1 MVAQLLSEQATDRL
15 QDRLGDV
22 AVSFKRQQEQD
33 GRKTLKSEE
42 QLWGGGPGGYSSV
55 VAGSSNQVRRLPSPH
70 GSGKVLVKHGTVI

>member
-22 AVSFKRQQEQD
+22 AVSFKRQQEQE
-33 GRKTLKSEE
+33 GRKDFEVRGTAFPPP
-42 QLWGGGPGGYSSV
+42 PGGFSSV

>member
-1 MVAQLLSEQATDRL
+1 MVAQLLSEQATDSL

-42 QLWGGGPGGYSSV
+42 QLWGGAQEAIVLLLLVLPTRSGGCP
-55 VAGSSNQVRRLPSPH
+55 APTAQGRCLLNTEQ
-70 GSGKVLVKHGTVI
+70 

>member
-1 MVAQLLSEQATDRL
+1 MVAHLLSEQATDRL

-22 AVSFKRQQEQD
+22 AVSFKRQQEQE

-42 QLWGGGPGGYSSV
+42 QLWGGAGGFSSV